1 MAVSFKLKPFKDLIA
16 LSKEKI
22 DEALAPLRA
31 STAKAK
37 ATLKMA
43 EIDEKIAALGQQIQ
57 ELATSKDID
66 FDKMAD
72 KLDEIGLLEIR
83 KERFQEIV
91 TQLFPA
97 GADSGSA

>member
-1 MAVSFKLKPFKDLIA
+1 MQFQLKPFKDLIA

-43 EIDEKIAALGQQIQ
+43 EIDEKIASLGQKIQ

-66 FDKMAD
+66 FDAIAD
-72 KLDEIGLLEIR
+72 KIDEIALLELR
-83 KERFQEIV
+83 KQRFAEI
-91 TQLFPA
+91 TGQLFPA
-97 GADSGSA
+97 E

>member
-1 MAVSFKLKPFKDLIA
+1 MTLKPFKELIA

-43 EIDEKIAALGQQIQ
+43 EIDEKIASIDQTIQ
-57 ELATSKDID
+57 ELAVSKDIN
-66 FDKMAD
+66 FDAIAD
-72 KLDEIGLLEIR
+72 KVDEIGLLELR
-83 KERFQEIV
+83 KQRLEEIV
-91 TQLFPA
+91 NQLFPA
-97 GADSGSA
+97 GA

>member
-1 MAVSFKLKPFKDLIA
+1 MQFQLRPFKELIA

-43 EIDEKIAALGQQIQ
+43 EIDEKIAVLGQKIQ
-57 ELATSKDID
+57 EQATSKEID
-66 FDKMAD
+66 FDAMAD
-72 KLDEIGLLEIR
+72 KIDEIALLELR
-83 KERFQEIV
+83 KERFAEI
-91 TQLFPA
+91 TKQLFPEA
-97 GADSGSA
+97 A